1 MSTSTASTAPTR
13 TAPSVVCVD
22 PIIEGRDVGHIFF
35 PADSSGQDI
44 RRAIIAFFRQQGH
57 HVYVVQCTSEADYIA
72 RHPDAPSALNNINDF
87 PSDLIEE
94 ARSILRATETSPVAS
109 VAASSVDVA
118 ASVPPSPRRGPA
130 ASFMWLGEYVSNTLL
145 LLSSSRAQNSSPVPS
160 SSSRSDPSGT
170 LHRSDAPQGHA
181 NVTTRR
187 SGDQGSI
194 PSRRP
199 DPDGRTSP
207 IAIANATTRRTSPPS
222 SIHTHSSLGPDASSH
237 HMGGTVHPYHPTS
250 HHIHHNMGGVYPPPT
265 RPYFHSYLGQNMG
278 GTSSPYHLNNN
289 NNIGQSMGGTT
300 YPPHHNN
307 NYYYS
312 GSSHPLPSGYM
323 HTSSHHNMGGD
334 APSTLDGMSSSGSSV
349 YPPSVI
355 TQPSSTSGSSS
366 DPPPSSAPSPAPAP
380 GTFQF

>member
-1 MSTSTASTAPTR
+1 MNT
-13 TAPSVVCVD
+13 
-22 PIIEGRDVGHIFF
+22 
-35 PADSSGQDI
+35 
-44 RRAIIAFFRQQGH
+44 
-57 HVYVVQCTSEADYIA
+57 
-72 RHPDAPSALNNINDF
+72 INDF

-130 ASFMWLGEYVSNTLL
+130 ASLMWLGAYVSNTL

-187 SGDQGSI
+187 SGGQGSI

-237 HMGGTVHPYHPTS
+237 HMGGTVHPYHHTS
-250 HHIHHNMGGVYPPPT
+250 HHIHHNMGGVHPPPT

-278 GTSSPYHLNNN
+278 GTSSPYHHNNN

-366 DPPPSSAPSPAPAP
+366 DPPPSSVPSPAPAP
-380 GTFQF
+380 AATVPAPVPAASVPAPAPAKVPAPTLKPSDLGISLIKDAASWEDALPALMARLRSPGYGTGRSDDLLLTDDSNRLASTWWES